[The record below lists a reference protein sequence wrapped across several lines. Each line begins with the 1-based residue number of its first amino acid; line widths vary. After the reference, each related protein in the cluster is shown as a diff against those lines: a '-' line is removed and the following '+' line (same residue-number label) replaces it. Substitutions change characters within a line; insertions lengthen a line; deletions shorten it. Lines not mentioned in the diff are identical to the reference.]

1 MSQKPGSHSSHFAM
15 PHNSPRQ
22 PTFSEDLVGK
32 AACCGTGVT
41 TVPTLLELWVRM
53 RGTSLAMITHVT
65 LYSNTEIKEK
75 APVSL
80 SNGWPD
86 LSHAVQEAFQRNSPL
101 ILVLKDKV

>member
-1 MSQKPGSHSSHFAM
+1 M
-15 PHNSPRQ
+15 
-22 PTFSEDLVGK
+22 GK
-32 AACCGTGVT
+32 AACQA
-41 TVPTLLELWVRM
+41 
-53 RGTSLAMITHVT
+53 RGSQQSLPSWSFGSDEGHRSLAMITHVT

-75 APVSL
+75 GTVSL